1 MPNNLGL
8 AGSLKK
14 SKKWFIQ
21 TSPPPPPPSLLS
33 SPLINPANYWNQCR
47 ISGQIFIKLAPPL
60 RYWIKNRSKKEK
72 IV

>member
-8 AGSLKK
+8 AGSLKVEEIFHSNK
-14 SKKWFIQ
+14 SP
-21 TSPPPPPPSLLS
+21 TPPPSLLS
-33 SPLINPANYWNQCR
+33 SPLIKPANYWNQCR